1 MWKPAEEIKVIKADK
16 YVFTIESFY
25 DDEFKGDRYSFS
37 VSYPGGTNA
46 SGGYGNE
53 NEIAMPTFDI
63 ALDQAIQAIA
73 GHNKELYKKLRR
85 EISLDILLD

>member
-1 MWKPAEEIKVIKADK
+1 MCKPAEEIKVIKADE

-37 VSYPGGTNA
+37 VSYPGGTHA

-73 GHNKELYKKLRR
+73 GFNKELYKKLRR

>member
-1 MWKPAEEIKVIKADK
+1 MEIKVIKADK

-25 DDEFKGDRYSFS
+25 DDEYEGDRYSFS
-37 VSYPGGTNA
+37 VSYPGGTHA

-53 NEIAMPTFDI
+53 NEIVMPTFDI
-63 ALDQAIQAIA
+63 ALDSAIQAIS
-73 GHNKELYKKLRR
+73 GYDKELYKRLRR